1 MFLVFVT
8 VLSVY
13 SLYKGVCVCFANY
26 ISQEA

>member
-13 SLYKGVCVCFANY
+13 SLYEGVCVCFANY